1 MRTTLTNMLISE
13 INTRLTHHGADT
25 RDILTHYVTMVKY
38 LRILDPSGAIL
49 EHAAQ
54 PVREYLR

>member
-1 MRTTLTNMLISE
+1 MLISE